1 MSKNMQLTYRERSRR
16 ARRARA
22 RYVDRCRRVL
32 FGLAATAVIGITF
45 TTAVLQS
52 RASSNADA
60 AGYKYYKNVVISYD
74 YDLGD
79 IAAEYADEHYASER
93 AYLREVENINHLD
106 AGDVHPGTHLV
117 VPYYSEDFR

>member
-22 RYVDRCRRVL
+22 RYVDHCKRVL
-32 FGLAATAVIGITF
+32 FGLAAAAAICTTF

-52 RASSNADA
+52 RASSSEDLR
-60 AGYKYYKNVVISYD
+60 GYKYYANIMISYD
-74 YDLGD
+74 YDLD
-79 IAAEYADEHYASER
+79 DVAAEYADGHYSSTR
-93 AYLREVENINHLD
+93 SYLHEVEEINHV
-106 AGDVHPGTHLV
+106 DVDDVRPGMHLV